1 MYGCQ
6 YRIATYDFAATPRAA
21 SASSSAFPCAS
32 VVESWG
38 EPPPIAAYPS
48 RLLGARPFAISH
60 ATGPL
65 SHCTND
71 GSVMIS
77 GSEKRLYRKG
87 STLSRVSGPPRLS
100 SSTPTSAW
108 SASAGGTGSGAS
120 GCGAITSAT
129 AHGWEERRLPR

>member
-1 MYGCQ
+1 MSAARQSEVYGCQ

-77 GSEKRLYRKG
+77 GSLKRLYRKG
-87 STLSRVSGPPRLS
+87 STSTSVVGPPRLS
-100 SSTPTSAW
+100 STIPI
-108 SASAGGTGSGAS
+108 GSRAVS
-120 GCGAITSAT
+120 ISRA
-129 AHGWEERRLPR
+129 